1 MVKLHSKHRFEKYIT
16 IYERGSYSSKKAKYL
31 EGFTTSQSARIFWN
45 HYDRDAFYGLEDD
58 DEVVVLH
65 KTKRRKVILDLETNR
80 VHYILWN
87 TTIAIWDRNNN
98 TLKVTYS
105 IWNTNLTRGDLNSI
119 IHYGSRQYSSLKHLY
134 FRKQGLFYDEIKI
147 VDKED
152 LRDYIILELDHKY
165 LGFKEH
171 SIRQKIKRH
180 NYNTRER
187 QIKYTYYP
195 LILNT
200 LVKLGLKVRQR
211 NREIDGWGTSPV
223 EIKNNTLIVNDLDY
237 ELRGFLNYMMD
248 SRTIIGKLL
257 VFDKWENKRHLRAVC
272 LIGREYGIWWLTTLP
287 YQYVFSRLSKCEKWA
302 FQIDKEHYI
311 YAQQ

>member
-1 MVKLHSKHRFEKYIT
+1 MPELHPKHRFEKYIT
-16 IYERGSYSSKKAKYL
+16 LYERGSYSSKRAKYL

-45 HYDRDAFYGLEDD
+45 HYNRDAFYGLEDG

-65 KTKRRKVILDLETNR
+65 KTKRRKVILDLETNK

-87 TTIAIWDRNNN
+87 TTIAIWDRTYN
-98 TLKVTYS
+98 TLDVTYS
-105 IWNTNLTRGDLNSI
+105 VWNTNLTRGDLNSI
-119 IHYGSRQYSSLKHLY
+119 IHYGSRLFPSLKHLY
-134 FRKQGLFYDEIKI
+134 FRKKGLFYDEVKI

-152 LRDYIILELDHKY
+152 LRSYITLKLEYKY
-165 LGFKEH
+165 LGFRET
-171 SIRQKIKRH
+171 SIRNKIRRH
-180 NYNTRER
+180 NRNTRER

-200 LVKLGLKVRQR
+200 LTRLGLKIRQR
-211 NREIDGWGTSPV
+211 NIKTDGWSNSPI
-223 EIKNNTLIVNDLDY
+223 EIRNNTLIVGYLDY

-248 SRTIIGKLL
+248 GRTIIGKLL
-257 VFDKWENKRHLRAVC
+257 VFDKWENKRHLKAVC

-287 YQYVFSRLSKCEKWA
+287 YQYAFSRLSKCEKWA
-302 FQIDKEHYI
+302 FQIDNEHYI